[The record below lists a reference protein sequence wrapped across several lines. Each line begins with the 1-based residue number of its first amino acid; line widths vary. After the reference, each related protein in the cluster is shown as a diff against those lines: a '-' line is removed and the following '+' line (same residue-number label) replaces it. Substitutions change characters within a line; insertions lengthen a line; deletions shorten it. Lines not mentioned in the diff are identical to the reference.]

1 MGQVISLRA
10 RVVEPVEEQELK
22 QEKKRRLKGQ
32 GSVYLRGNTYWI
44 QYRSDGKVYNE
55 SAKTDKKME
64 AIEYLKKKAGEIAL
78 GHRPSRDFDK
88 TTFEDLQELYWSNFE
103 KKGKRDKKRAE
114 IAIAHLEKVFKGVK
128 ATGITE
134 KAIEKYEL
142 MRLKDETS
150 PTTINRELSVLNS
163 MLHLGVRHKVV
174 SADRMPV
181 IEMHSPS
188 DHRQGFI
195 EREQYEKLLEAL
207 PEWLQP
213 VLTFA
218 FQTGWR
224 KQEILGLQWKHIDLK
239 ERQIILP
246 GRKSKNGKA
255 RPIFADDVVYKVL
268 QGQKQKQIEEGAE
281 SFPFVFHR
289 MRSTGGSRTERKE
302 NRHPERIGEFK
313 KVWAKAC
320 EKAGLEGL
328 LFHDLRR
335 SGIREMVRSG
345 YSERVAMEI
354 SGHKTR
360 IVFDRYNI
368 VSLEDQKA
376 AAERRIQKIDYK

>member
-1 MGQVISLRA
+1 
-10 RVVEPVEEQELK
+10 
-22 QEKKRRLKGQ
+22 
-32 GSVYLRGNTYWI
+32 
-44 QYRSDGKVYNE
+44 
-55 SAKTDKKME
+55 ME
-64 AIEYLKKKAGEIAL
+64 AIDYLKIKVGEIAL
-78 GHRPSRDFDK
+78 GQRPSREFDK
-88 TTFEDLQELYWSNFE
+88 TTFEDLKELYWSNFE
-103 KKGKRDKKRAE
+103 KRGKRDRRRAE
-114 IAIAHLEKVFKGVK
+114 IAIAHLEKVFKGCK
-128 ATGITE
+128 AVGITE
-134 KAIEKYEL
+134 KTIEKYEL

-188 DHRQGFI
+188 DPRQGFI
-195 EREQYEKLLEAL
+195 EREQLEKLIAVV
-207 PEWLQP
+207 PEWFKS

-224 KQEILGLQWKHIDLK
+224 REEILGLQWNSIDLK
-239 ERQIILP
+239 ERQITLP

-255 RPIFADDVVYKVL
+255 RPIYADDVIFKVL
-268 QGQKQKQIEEGAE
+268 EEQKQKQIEDGAE

-289 MRSTGGSRTERKE
+289 IRSTGGSRTERKE

-313 KVWAKAC
+313 KIWAKAC
-320 EKAGLEGL
+320 KKTGFEGL

-376 AAERRIQKIDYK
+376 AAKRRTEKIDYK